1 MADFSNGY
9 LNNTMHY
16 LQLEYVIMLIMNKLR

>member
-1 MADFSNGY
+1 MAYFNHGY
-9 LNNTMHY
+9 LNNIMHY